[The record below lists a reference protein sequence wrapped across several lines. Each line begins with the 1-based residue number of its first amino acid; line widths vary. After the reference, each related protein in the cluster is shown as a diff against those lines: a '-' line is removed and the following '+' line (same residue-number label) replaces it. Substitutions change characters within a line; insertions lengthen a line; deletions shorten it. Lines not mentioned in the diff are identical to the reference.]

1 MFSVFL
7 FKKSM
12 KYNSTKD
19 KQAVTSNVK
28 MYGKLSV
35 VMGLTWILGFS
46 MEYSV
51 ILRFIYL
58 IVNSLQGTCLNLAYA
73 TSLISDGILETYI

>member
-1 MFSVFL
+1 
-7 FKKSM
+7 M

-73 TSLISDGILETYI
+73 TSLISDGILEIYI